1 MSANLA
7 MISDGKKFMWD
18 GQLYDTEES
27 ALVAE
32 QSYHNDSFEV
42 RVVQREGKYFLYTRR
57 VVRDFVVAA
66 S

>member
-1 MSANLA
+1 MSENLA

-18 GQLYDTEES
+18 GQHYDSEES

-32 QSYHNDSFEV
+32 RSYRNDNFEV
-42 RVVQREGKYFLYTRR
+42 RLVQREGNYLLYTRR
-57 VVRDFVVAA
+57 VVKEIVVAA